1 MKEQIE
7 VFCKAYDLEK
17 IFLEED
23 LFPREFAAY
32 EEREYGL
39 LFYDETNKD
48 SYDSNH
54 AVIFKEKIKD
64 LDAVLWDIAKFYR
77 SKGQN
82 PIVYQ
87 ATTDEGFFAERAEVF
102 ARHGLRVWEEEQRF
116 IVPAD
121 ANSLVLNPDIMVK
134 RVTEWEED
142 FASEI
147 FEKAEEPWEI
157 EVAKKMIKNP
167 NTMFF
172 VAYYQN
178 RPVGMTY
185 GHERDGVCRYDYIL
199 VSKECRRIGVAR
211 ALMNAMAEHCKVQ
224 GIENCSLWPAGESA
238 EKIYVEAGFRTV
250 AVKMAGRAGQQL

>member
-1 MKEQIE
+1 MN
-7 VFCKAYDLEK
+7 LEK

-23 LFPREFAAY
+23 YFPREFADF
-32 EEREYGL
+32 ETREYGM

-54 AVIFKEKIKD
+54 AVIFKEKIMD
-64 LDAVLWDIAKFYR
+64 LDAALRDITEFYR
-77 SKGQN
+77 SKGQS

-87 ATTDEGFFAERAEVF
+87 ATADEGYFTENQEIFAK
-102 ARHGLRVWEEEQRF
+102 HGFQTWEEEQRF
-116 IVPAD
+116 RVPMEE
-121 ANSLVLNPDIMVK
+121 NRLKTNPEISVK
-134 RVTEWEED
+134 RVTEWEEA
-142 FASEI
+142 FATEI

-167 NTMFF
+167 NTIFF
-172 VAYYQN
+172 VAYYKN
-178 RPVGMTY
+178 HPAGMTY

-211 ALMNAMAEHCKVQ
+211 ALMNALAEYCKVQ
-224 GIENCSLWPAGESA
+224 GINDCSLWPAGESA

-250 AVKMAGRAGQQL
+250 AVKKAGRAAPEKPI

>member
-1 MKEQIE
+1 MNL
-7 VFCKAYDLEK
+7 DK

-32 EEREYGL
+32 EERDYGM

-54 AVIFKEKIKD
+54 AVIRKDKITN
-64 LDAVLWDIAKFYR
+64 LDAVLLEIIEFYR
-77 SKGQN
+77 SRGQS
-82 PIVYQ
+82 PIIYQ
-87 ATTDEGFFAERAEVF
+87 STSEEGYFVENRAAFEK
-102 ARHGLRVWEEEQRF
+102 HGFRVWEEEQRYM
-116 IVPAD
+116 VPREE
-121 ANSLVLNPDIMVK
+121 NCLKTNPEISVK
-134 RVTEWEED
+134 RVTKWEDD
-142 FASEI
+142 FAAEI

-157 EVAKKMIKNP
+157 QVAKKMIEKP

-199 VSKECRRIGVAR
+199 VAKEHRRIGVAR
-211 ALMNAMAEHCKVQ
+211 TLMNALVEYCRMQ
-224 GIENCSLWPAGESA
+224 GIKDCSLWPAGEAA
-238 EKIYVEAGFRTV
+238 EKIYVEAGFRVV
-250 AVKMAGRAGQQL
+250 AVKNAGRAAM